1 MSSEG
6 NEKRIL
12 VLDDDE
18 HILNYMEEL
27 LTLQKFHVAAFQSPV
42 DGLKYLE
49 DHEVDL
55 IISDVK
61 MNEMTGDDV
70 LNHVLKHYP
79 HIGIILI
86 TGFGS
91 IAHTVNAMRKGAFDY
106 LTKPFGGN
114 EFISRINQY
123 FKQRSNVNATVL
135 EVKDV
140 QPSKKS
146 GSALHSAPSKSD
158 STTRLVGDDPKIKEL
173 LAALPQIAPTKA
185 AVMIQGD
192 SGTGKEVFARLIHE
206 NSDRSSKP
214 YIRINCANLPSEL
227 VESTLFGHVKGAF
240 TGAVEDKEGAF
251 AHADGGTLLLDEVTE
266 IDITVQ
272 AKLLRVL
279 QEQEFQRVGSQK
291 PQKVDVRIIST
302 SNREMGEA
310 ISSGHFRKDLYFRL
324 NVFPMVMP
332 RLSERQSDIPL
343 LADYFC
349 EKYANEYGFSTKSL
363 SKALHKHLLT
373 KKWNGNVR
381 ELENYIQR
389 GVIMSQQ
396 SESVEI
402 EHVESS
408 LFSNVDE
415 DLQSEVMTD
424 LPLLPIEE
432 MELQMIKK
440 ALERTNGNQKEAA
453 KLLKISDRTIRN
465 KLKKLDFPDEDI
477 ES

>member
-1 MSSEG
+1 MGSDKK
-6 NEKRIL
+6 EKRIL
-12 VLDDDE
+12 ILDDDP
-18 HILNYMEEL
+18 HILDYMVEL
-27 LTLQKFHVAAFQSPV
+27 LTLQDFDVTAFQSPV
-42 DGLKYLE
+42 DGLKHLE
-49 DHEVDL
+49 TNEIDL

-106 LTKPFGGN
+106 LTKPFGGS
-114 EFISRINQY
+114 EFVSRINQY
-123 FKQRSNVNATVL
+123 FKQRANTNSTVL
-135 EVKDV
+135 EVKDIQPV
-140 QPSKKS
+140 EKGEKSLSQPSS
-146 GSALHSAPSKSD
+146 QPD
-158 STTRLVGDDPKIKEL
+158 TTTRLVGEDSKIKEL
-173 LAALPQIAPTKA
+173 LASLTQIAPSKA
-185 AVMIQGD
+185 PVMIQGD

-206 NSDRSSKP
+206 NSDRANKP

-227 VESTLFGHVKGAF
+227 VESTLFGHTKGAF
-240 TGAVEDKEGAF
+240 TGAIEDKEGAF
-251 AHADGGTLLLDEVTE
+251 SHADGGTLLLDEVTE

-279 QEQEFQRVGSQK
+279 QEKEFQPVGSQK

-302 SNREMGEA
+302 SNREMAEA
-310 ISSGHFRKDLYFRL
+310 ISNGDFRKDLYFRL
-324 NVFPMVMP
+324 NVFPMIMP
-332 RLSERQSDIPL
+332 RLSDRRSDIPL

-349 EKYANEYGFSTKSL
+349 EKYTNEYGFPEKSL
-363 SKALHKHLLT
+363 SKELHKHLLT
-373 KKWNGNVR
+373 KKWSGNVR

-389 GVIMSQQ
+389 GVIMSQANTQ
-396 SESVEI
+396 VEI

-453 KLLKISDRTIRN
+453 RLLKISDRTIRN
-465 KLKKLDFPDEDI
+465 KLKKLDFPEEDL
-477 ES
+477 EA